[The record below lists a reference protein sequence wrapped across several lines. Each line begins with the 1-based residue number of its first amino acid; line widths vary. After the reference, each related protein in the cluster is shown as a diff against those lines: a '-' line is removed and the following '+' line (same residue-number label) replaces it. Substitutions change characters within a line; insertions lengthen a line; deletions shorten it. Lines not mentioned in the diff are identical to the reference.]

1 MTLFEVTRLACYT
14 ISAPLLLWIALGM
27 IRSRMHAQGLFL
39 LSISL
44 LFFWYMVDVTM
55 VSNGTS
61 TRETRNTAT
70 ALVVMATGG
79 VVWMAIKHYQ
89 WQRRGRRIWRS
100 K

>member
-1 MTLFEVTRLACYT
+1 MSAWEITRLACYT

-27 IRSRMHAQGLFL
+27 MRSRMHAQGLFL

-61 TRETRNTAT
+61 TRETRDMAT
-70 ALVVMATGG
+70 ALVVMATSG
-79 VVWMAIKHYQ
+79 VVWMSIKHYQ
-89 WQRRGRRIWRS
+89 WQRRERRTWRS
-100 K
+100 R